1 MEQNELISGS
11 GGKGKH
17 PHIPVESNDTLKSK
31 QTIKLLFAVA
41 EGEITSIDDI
51 LLDKVSI
58 SQYTASYSWKSG
70 LSNQTV
76 IPGFIDTESPLPT
89 FTSVQLIKAT
99 FFTYNIDSLVNSVR
113 LTISLDSLRKIQEN
127 GDITGYNV
135 SVDIYTKA
143 TTSSSQ
149 ILYTTTTKKGKASNT
164 YTWDIIVDRPTN
176 YVPGTNWSIVVNRAS
191 ADDANVKHSSVTRL
205 TAITQIYHKQLTYP
219 GTALVALT
227 LKDAGEFGG
236 QVPQILI
243 KGKGR
248 KVLVPSNYNPTTRV
262 YTGTWDLSMSSVKQ
276 FTDNIAWVL
285 YDVLHDSTCLGIDTA
300 DIDKTSFY
308 LLSVYADTLIP
319 DGYGNNIPRYSI
331 GNQFYARDNVP
342 TFIQN
347 LLSIC
352 NGMLT
357 ENEFGQIKIIFDQ
370 PNLSASRLVTN
381 ANVVGGLFNYSSN
394 DLENRYS
401 LVNVTYNNY
410 LSYNET
416 DTATWSD
423 NDLITRYGLQ
433 TSDIVLPGCIYEAQ
447 AIRKARWAVYTNAI
461 TTKLLTFNVMF
472 EGLSFR
478 NGSII
483 KVMDSDNAGVSQH
496 GIVKSTSFSGAN
508 TTIVMDR
515 SITLAAQTYT
525 VTFYTTDGVT
535 LYTKTLLQTNS
546 TVSSISFVGT
556 EVPLVG
562 STFILSGTVVPQLF
576 RVVGNSKNNDDTYTI
591 SCLVYDT
598 AKFTYIDQGIT
609 LSGGTGDFI
618 NIGGFTSP
626 AVTNLAVSPI
636 SSTNGINSNIQLNVH
651 WDWNLTNTEKYA
663 ATFQATW
670 VRDNNDILEIKDITG
685 NSFDINGAIPGT
697 YDITV
702 WAINPFSG
710 IKSTPATLT
719 YSYRTTAGNSTLL
732 PPVNARVAGTLGLI
746 YSTPAL
752 SLLFDYNTLNDS
764 VSDGLLDYVVEL
776 WTLTGTTKVGT
787 YVVKPDTAFNGTFNF
802 PFLENLA
809 IFGTS
814 TRSYIIKLYSRDLTG
829 FVSTAYAVTVNNTV
843 PAIQSFTIFSGV
855 SSVFI
860 KVTTTP
866 YEIDT
871 AGYQVHRSLT
881 TGFTPGAGTL
891 VYDGVDSYITLN
903 VPDTQTYYYKIA
915 AYDSFDKTGLIYS
928 SQQANSALTTDAIT
942 WTKTGIVFGVG
953 TTNQLTWTAG
963 TIIKSGTTTYTIVA
977 GNATWTTGYL
987 YAYFN
992 PALSTTVIQTT
1003 TSLSVAVGIGCY
1015 PIATYTGGAAT
1026 NIKGGTGEA
1035 FISGSQIIA
1044 GTVGA
1049 SQIIAGSI
1057 VANLLDTTNAVITG
1071 EAQIASAV
1079 ISNAAIKDY
1088 IQSSNYNA
1096 TAHTG
1101 WKLDKVNNMITT
1113 YGGLQVLDGSGN
1125 TILSSGTT
1133 PTWNWDNITGTN
1145 IPADNATRNVFKG
1158 NWAISTVYILGD
1170 IVLDSIGY
1178 GWSCIVGHT
1187 SGASVVTPVY
1197 PITSNAYWTLY
1208 AVKGVDA
1215 VSVILSNDTHTLPAS
1230 SDGTVGSYVGSG
1242 TTVTVYDGT
1251 RVVLYDGVGTT
1262 DGTWKVVATPTNITV
1277 GTLTDSGNYLT
1288 VGVASGV
1295 AAGIDTASI
1304 SYAITGRTFNG
1315 SAISIT
1321 AQQSFSKS
1329 KAGSS
1334 APIFSI
1340 NNSAVTFAKGIDNV
1354 ILPATL
1360 TLTTSVSNVTTPTY
1374 QWYKSTDGGSTYTT
1388 IASATASSY
1397 TITSATDYASVTTIS
1412 YKCIVT
1418 GTING
1423 VASQTL
1429 NDAITIPLLS
1439 DSKSAVSVVLSNEN
1453 ISFPALVTGY
1463 TGITFTGGNCD
1474 VTAYIGTTQ
1483 LTPTTIAPIATYIPA
1498 ANVTLT
1504 TGNYAASYVEATG
1517 TLTCTKPILTITAI
1531 DTALDVITIASNGF
1545 NFFSPIRYTYTGAGA
1560 TIGGLVNNTNHYAIP
1575 YNSNSFYVTVS
1586 TASTSAGS
1594 FVVGKKYAFYVL
1606 GTTTQAQWNTIT
1618 GVASSNHTYG
1628 EVFTCANAGVGMGTG
1643 TAFEL
1648 ADFSTSSLVAGNVYS
1663 IYDMDWNS
1671 GLVST
1676 TSFTSGAKLT
1686 FMATAGSSAML
1697 GLNTDPATN
1706 ANYNSIDYAIYVA
1719 GTTIYIFESGV
1730 NKATVGTYTST
1741 DLFTILYNN
1750 DTVSY
1755 YKNGIR
1761 LYSTDVAKDLTLY
1774 VDSSLPYSNAVS
1786 ATSIS
1791 NIGFSAYVGP
1801 AANTFTYDVLSTNLG
1816 TSVMDGTVSGSTFA
1830 IPAPTNITAETA
1842 YADVLIT
1849 PIDAAKN
1856 PLATITKR
1864 INYSLSRAGTNG
1876 VNGSNGD
1883 SVDIVFVRSA
1893 TVPATPTAS
1902 TGTPTAPITWYTSVT
1917 AANTAGGIVNPL
1929 YSSTGLKTASVGNY
1943 TWDAP
1948 VRIDGTAVAEVTVF
1962 VRSATVPATPTTGGT
1977 YTFSATPVVVAPT
1990 APIAWSTS
1998 VPSGTNPVYTSR
2010 AVVSTS
2016 SSNTAAVAI
2025 SGWSTP
2031 VISLQNGTDG
2041 AQGPSALMTS
2051 SRAASFTATDG
2062 TLDASQTDIVFTT
2075 QVSGVTSPTY
2085 VWTFSG
2091 FETSP
2096 TNSGSATQT
2105 ITSAQFGTSKSAIIT
2120 CTVSGVYV
2128 DKMTVVRLEKTTA
2141 AAGATVGSHN
2151 KVSQAGFANVS
2162 GGFSGKGFTSSTN
2175 NAYLGNSQSMNL
2187 SSNKNYCVSFLAW
2200 CSVGTVSF
2208 RVDLF
2213 PDTLPEHLVNV
2224 NTTKTT
2230 YSYIFNSASADMQN
2244 CALRFFSL
2252 ITTGATVYITDII
2265 LQEGTNPSAWSPSFL
2280 DAVNLNNPMTTANI
2294 TTYISGAAIDTAQI
2308 ANLAV
2313 TSGKIA
2319 NLAVDTLKIAG
2330 NAVVV
2335 PVSVTNS
2342 TPVAITNPVHYI
2354 GQFAVTEGWW
2364 TVMTASI
2371 NLTGGNANSNVLI
2384 SAFTNLSANSSQVG
2398 SSMSGDPDALLN
2410 ARIINVNTGAVLYYL
2425 QTSVRAAGFNNQEG
2439 SWSYWYQSSGQF
2451 SLLLNTS
2458 ITIGLQEY
2466 VGYNLTSYSTRTLT
2480 LLGCKSS
2487 A

>member
-17 PHIPVESNDTLKSK
+17 PHTPVESNDTLKSK

-58 SQYTASYSWKSG
+58 SHYTASYAWRSG

-76 IPGFIDTESPLPT
+76 IPGFIDTESPLSP

-99 FFTYNIDSLVNSVR
+99 SFTYNIDSLVDAVR
-113 LTISLDSLRKIQEN
+113 LTISLDNLRQIQEN
-127 GDITGYNV
+127 GDMTGYSV
-135 SVDIYTKA
+135 SVDVYTKA

-176 YVPGTNWSIVVNRAS
+176 YVPGTNWSVVVNRAS
-191 ADDANVKHSSVTRL
+191 ADDANVKYNSVTRL
-205 TAITQIYHKQLTYP
+205 VAITQIYHKQLTYP

-347 LLSIC
+347 LLSLC

-423 NDLITRYGLQ
+423 DALITRYGLQ

-609 LSGGTGDFI
+609 LPGGTGDFI

-636 SSTNGINSNIQLNVH
+636 SSTNGVNSNIQLNVH

-670 VRDNNDILEIKDITG
+670 VRDNNDIIEIKDITG

-702 WAINPFSG
+702 WVINPFSG
-710 IKSTPATLT
+710 IKSTPATLS
-719 YSYRTTAGNSTLL
+719 YAYRTTAGNSTLL
-732 PPVNARVAGTLGLI
+732 PPINARVTGTLGLI

-752 SLLFDYNTLNDS
+752 TLLFDYNTLNDS

-843 PAIQSFTIFSGV
+843 PAIQSFIIVSGV

-866 YEIDT
+866 EIDVT
-871 AGYQVHRSLT
+871 GYVVHRSLT
-881 TGFTPGAGTL
+881 SGFTPAVGTL
-891 VYDGVDSYITLN
+891 VYQGPDTYITLN

-915 AYDSFDKTGLIYS
+915 AYDSFGTTGLTYS
-928 SQQANSALTTDAIT
+928 SEQSNTALSMDAIT
-942 WTKTGIVFGVG
+942 WSKTGIVFGVG

-963 TIIKSGTTTYTIVA
+963 TIIKAGTTTYTIVA
-977 GNATWTTGYL
+977 GNATWTTGTL

-992 PALSTTVIQTT
+992 PAVSTTVIQTT
-1003 TSLSVAVGIGCY
+1003 TTLGTAVGVGCY
-1015 PIATYTGGAAT
+1015 PIATYTGGAVT

-1049 SQIIAGSI
+1049 SQLITG
-1057 VANLLDTTNAVITG
+1057 TAVITG
-1071 EAQIASAV
+1071 TAQIGSAV
-1079 ISNAAIKDY
+1079 IQDVLT
-1088 IQSSNYNA
+1088 SSTFSSTTPKA
-1096 TAHTG
+1096 G
-1101 WKLDKVNNMITT
+1101 WRLDKNGDITS
-1113 YGGLQVLDGSGN
+1113 YGTLNLLDSSGN
-1125 TILSSGTT
+1125 VVLSSGNN
-1133 PTWNWDNITGTN
+1133 PSFNYDYIGGSNKPDNK
-1145 IPADNATRNVFKG
+1145 ATRNVFTG
-1158 NWAISTVYILGD
+1158 NWKGTTTPVTTYSVGD
-1170 IVLDSIGY
+1170 IVLDSVGY
-1178 GWSCIVGHT
+1178 GWSCVLAHN
-1187 SGASVVTPVY
+1187 SVTATTAPPTY
-1197 PITSNAYWTLY
+1197 PNVSNTTSNTYWTLY

-1215 VSVILSNDTHTLPAS
+1215 VSVILSNDTHTLPAT

-1242 TTVTVYDGT
+1242 TTVQVFDGT
-1251 RVVLYDGVGTT
+1251 REVIYDAVGTSN
-1262 DGTWKVVATPTNITV
+1262 GTWKVVATPSKTATLDDITV

-1288 VGVASGV
+1288 VGVASGFV
-1295 AAGIDTASI
+1295 TSKDTAFI
-1304 SYAITGRTFNG
+1304 NYAITGKAFNG
-1315 SAISIT
+1315 DAISIT

-1329 KAGSS
+1329 K
-1334 APIFSI
+1334 
-1340 NNSAVTFAKGIDNV
+1340 
-1354 ILPATL
+1354 
-1360 TLTTSVSNVTTPTY
+1360 
-1374 QWYKSTDGGSTYTT
+1374 
-1388 IASATASSY
+1388 
-1397 TITSATDYASVTTIS
+1397 
-1412 YKCIVT
+1412 
-1418 GTING
+1418 
-1423 VASQTL
+1423 
-1429 NDAITIPLLS
+1429 
-1439 DSKSAVSVVLSNEN
+1439 
-1453 ISFPALVTGY
+1453 
-1463 TGITFTGGNCD
+1463 
-1474 VTAYIGTTQ
+1474 
-1483 LTPTTIAPIATYIPA
+1483 
-1498 ANVTLT
+1498 
-1504 TGNYAASYVEATG
+1504 
-1517 TLTCTKPILTITAI
+1517 
-1531 DTALDVITIASNGF
+1531 
-1545 NFFSPIRYTYTGAGA
+1545 
-1560 TIGGLVNNTNHYAIP
+1560 
-1575 YNSNSFYVTVS
+1575 
-1586 TASTSAGS
+1586 
-1594 FVVGKKYAFYVL
+1594 
-1606 GTTTQAQWNTIT
+1606 
-1618 GVASSNHTYG
+1618 
-1628 EVFTCANAGVGMGTG
+1628 
-1643 TAFEL
+1643 
-1648 ADFSTSSLVAGNVYS
+1648 
-1663 IYDMDWNS
+1663 
-1671 GLVST
+1671 
-1676 TSFTSGAKLT
+1676 
-1686 FMATAGSSAML
+1686 
-1697 GLNTDPATN
+1697 
-1706 ANYNSIDYAIYVA
+1706 
-1719 GTTIYIFESGV
+1719 
-1730 NKATVGTYTST
+1730 
-1741 DLFTILYNN
+1741 
-1750 DTVSY
+1750 
-1755 YKNGIR
+1755 
-1761 LYSTDVAKDLTLY
+1761 
-1774 VDSSLPYSNAVS
+1774 
-1786 ATSIS
+1786 
-1791 NIGFSAYVGP
+1791 
-1801 AANTFTYDVLSTNLG
+1801 
-1816 TSVMDGTVSGSTFA
+1816 
-1830 IPAPTNITAETA
+1830 
-1842 YADVLIT
+1842 
-1849 PIDAAKN
+1849 
-1856 PLATITKR
+1856 
-1864 INYSLSRAGTNG
+1864 AGTNG

-1902 TGTPTAPITWYTSVT
+1902 TGVPTAPITWYTSVT
-1917 AANTAGGIVNPL
+1917 TANTAGGIVNPL

-1943 TWDAP
+1943 TWDTP

-1962 VRSATVPATPTTGGT
+1962 VRSATAPATPTTGGT

-1998 VPSGTNPVYTSR
+1998 VPIGTNPVYTSR

-2016 SSNTAAVAI
+2016 SNNTAAVTI

-2031 VISLQNGTDG
+2031 VISLQNGADGADG
-2041 AQGPSALMTS
+2041 AQGPTVQITTN
-2051 SRAASFTATDG
+2051 RAATFVSNDDVLASSQTNLVFTAT
-2062 TLDASQTDIVFTT
+2062 T
-2075 QVSGVTSPTY
+2075 SGITATSY
-2085 VWTFSG
+2085 VWTFYADSS
-2091 FETSP
+2091 T
-2096 TNSGSATQT
+2096 TA
-2105 ITSAQFGTSKSAIIT
+2105 ITSATMGVTLGGTPTGKTCTLTQTQFGSALAGIKSLKVVCVVNGDANYIDHI
-2120 CTVSGVYV
+2120 
-2128 DKMTVVRLEKTTA
+2128 TVVRLDNSTA
-2141 AAGATVGSHN
+2141 APGATVGANFYNTYQLLNLTTYPAITTTSGLYATTYTAGTGNLTSGVGSLTITACASNILTTAAHGLTAGTSIIYN
-2151 KVSQAGFANVS
+2151 CTATPITGLTNGTTYYVTAVTATTFKLSSTSANAILAVPVVLTLGALTAGTHTIGAIGSNWLFGGYSTAIGGASGAKLTFTRSTLTGSYMIGLNVGTSTSAHYSDIDYAIYLAGGDYYIRESGTDRGRFGTCVAGDRFAVLYDGGAIVSYYINGTNFYSTVLGTTITGNIIVDASISSANTTINGIGFGAYTVPTLLTSNNLVGQIHPGNVS
-2162 GGFSGKGFTSSTN
+2162 
-2175 NAYLGNSQSMNL
+2175 
-2187 SSNKNYCVSFLAW
+2187 
-2200 CSVGTVSF
+2200 
-2208 RVDLF
+2208 
-2213 PDTLPEHLVNV
+2213 
-2224 NTTKTT
+2224 
-2230 YSYIFNSASADMQN
+2230 
-2244 CALRFFSL
+2244 
-2252 ITTGATVYITDII
+2252 
-2265 LQEGTNPSAWSPSFL
+2265 
-2280 DAVNLNNPMTTANI
+2280 
-2294 TTYISGAAIDTAQI
+2294 TYIANAAIAAAQI
-2308 ANLAV
+2308 
-2313 TSGKIA
+2313 G
-2319 NLAVDTLKIAG
+2319 
-2330 NAVVV
+2330 
-2335 PVSVTNS
+2335 
-2342 TPVAITNPVHYI
+2342 
-2354 GQFAVTEGWW
+2354 
-2364 TVMTASI
+2364 SI
-2371 NLTGGNANSNVLI
+2371 NLVGNFNVASATTGERMTMDSQAIKVYDAANILRVKIGNLA
-2384 SAFTNLSANSSQVG
+2384 
-2398 SSMSGDPDALLN
+2398 
-2410 ARIINVNTGAVLYYL
+2410 
-2425 QTSVRAAGFNNQEG
+2425 
-2439 SWSYWYQSSGQF
+2439 
-2451 SLLLNTS
+2451 
-2458 ITIGLQEY
+2458 
-2466 VGYNLTSYSTRTLT
+2466 
-2480 LLGCKSS
+2480 
-2487 A
+2487 